1 MSLLRTVLT
10 VGAVLAL
17 SAGCSDPKQPENGGA
32 QKPASEA
39 VAPAPAVTP
48 ERKVTPIRDGV
59 GVAGIELGMTP
70 ATVEAKLGKPLRTNK
85 AGDQVLYMAFG
96 PGERFGVYFDDK
108 GVRML
113 IASVQD
119 GTWCTDYDVCLYREG
134 DLAKLKARHGAK
146 MLRFVD
152 RDGGIM
158 YRLLE
163 PRGDRKVMTEYTPVE
178 ERNGVVQVAIL
189 YWSGNIDT
197 SGFD

>member
-1 MSLLRTVLT
+1 M
-10 VGAVLAL
+10 LAL
-17 SAGCSDPKQPENGGA
+17 VAGCSEPKQEPINDAKKLARE
-32 QKPASEA
+32 ET
-39 VAPAPAVTP
+39 APAPVAP
-48 ERKVTPIRDGV
+48 PPRKITPIRDGI

-70 ATVEAKLGKPLRTNK
+70 AMVEAKLGEPSHTNK
-85 AGDQVLYMAFG
+85 AGDQVLFMAFG

-113 IASVQD
+113 IAGVQD
-119 GTWCTDYDVCLYREG
+119 GTWCTDYDVCVYREG
-134 DLAKLKARHGAK
+134 DLAKLKAHHGAK

-152 RDGGIM
+152 RDGGIT

-163 PRGDRKVMTEYTPVE
+163 AKGDRKVMTEYTPVE

-189 YWSGNIDT
+189 YWAGDIDT

>member
-1 MSLLRTVLT
+1 MVLT